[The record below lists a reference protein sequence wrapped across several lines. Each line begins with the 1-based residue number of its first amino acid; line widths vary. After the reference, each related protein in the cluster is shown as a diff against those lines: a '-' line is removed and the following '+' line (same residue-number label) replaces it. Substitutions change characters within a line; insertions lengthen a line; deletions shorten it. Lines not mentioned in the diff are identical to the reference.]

1 LEDEKENLQEFDER
15 VFGSR
20 NDDIELGS

>member
-1 LEDEKENLQEFDER
+1 MKDEKENLQEFDER

-20 NDDIELGS
+20 NDDVELGS